1 MSNLKNVLGG
11 HKAKHSGDFFENEL
25 ARQAMIDGIGFE
37 KIPSGCRWVNTPK
50 GLKAIG
56 VKTPFDFMM
65 FKNGRAIFFD
75 AKSTEGNTFPHGKLE
90 EHQVKSLAQI
100 AEHGF
105 KCGYLV
111 KFEGIG
117 FTWFPVETLL
127 RLERGRSLKPV
138 DGISLVTE
146 AGSFTLM
153 SLFL

>member
-1 MSNLKNVLGG
+1 MSYSKNVIRGA
-11 HKAKHSGDFFENEL
+11 KARDSGDYFEAEL
-25 ARQAMIDGIGFE
+25 SRQAIIDGIGFE
-37 KIPSGCRWVNTPK
+37 KIPSGCRWVNSPK

-75 AKSTEGNTFPHGKLE
+75 AKSTDGNTFPHSKLE

-100 AEHGF
+100 ASHGF

-111 KFEGIG
+111 KFVGIG
-117 FTWFPVETLL
+117 FTWFPVEKLL
-127 RLERGRSLKPV
+127 KLNPRESLKPI